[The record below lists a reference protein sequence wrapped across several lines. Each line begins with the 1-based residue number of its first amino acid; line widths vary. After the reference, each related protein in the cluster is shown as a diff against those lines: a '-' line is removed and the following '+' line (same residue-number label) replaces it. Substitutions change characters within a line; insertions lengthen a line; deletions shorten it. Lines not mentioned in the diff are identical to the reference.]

1 MSINVSIFRLYKV
14 RNCFKKL
21 GIRIFPFLFRVYLLL
36 TEFNIYQ
43 DQNQNGLPVE
53 SDADFALYVCNNRP
67 SAPCGPS
74 RCSDVKDAILSLLQK
89 GYCLSSPV
97 PFFGYESPISFPRHA
112 SMDATEHIFRD
123 YDPSFH
129 ANTPLLHPSSF
140 YETRTYSGT
149 DFLNPH
155 WSPEFSPFRNSAV
168 LPTVSTSSSASRP
181 FDLTDPRGGEV
192 WNQSLRMWDSH
203 DRPLR
208 PHVRSE
214 GLLPDFPSE
223 RHRSNSMSVMHSSSS
238 LFFQNTYSPTP
249 LPFSFLTPAQDARSF
264 PETEVLEDF
273 SLGEQAPFNA
283 SFTSEDMQP
292 AVNHSFSDGFY
303 AAQARSEEPIHS
315 SSVLNPNSAEF
326 IPGSKKLAKQ
336 RTRSSSEHGKTGVKQ
351 RDLLE
356 KAMLQQRIID
366 NQIVTLKLRGLPY
379 SVLLREWR

>member
-1 MSINVSIFRLYKV
+1 MSINVRMFSFCKV
-14 RNCFKKL
+14 RACLKKL
-21 GIRIFPFLFRVYLLL
+21 GIRIPFFLFRVYLLL

-43 DQNQNGLPVE
+43 DQNQNHLPVE
-53 SDADFALYVCNNRP
+53 PDANFALYVCNNRS
-67 SAPCGPS
+67 SAMGGPT

-97 PFFGYESPISFPRHA
+97 LLFNNESSLSLSRHA
-112 SMDATEHIFRD
+112 SMDAVNPFLRD
-123 YDPSFH
+123 YDPSFSS
-129 ANTPLLHPSSF
+129 NPPLLYPSSF
-140 YETRTYSGT
+140 SETRTYSGT

-155 WSPEFSPFRNSAV
+155 WSPEFAPFRNSAV
-168 LPTVSTSSSASRP
+168 LPTVSTSSNPSRP

-192 WNQSLRMWDSH
+192 WKQPLSAWDS
-203 DRPLR
+203 PEGSLR

-214 GLLPDFPSE
+214 GLLSDFPSE
-223 RHRSNSMSVMHSSSS
+223 RRRSNSMSVMHSSSS

-292 AVNHSFSDGFY
+292 AVNRSFSDGFY

-326 IPGSKKLAKQ
+326 IPGSKKLGKQ